1 MKAIE
6 RLYKY
11 LEYKKIKPTVFEK
24 QAGISSGYL
33 SKQFGRVADIGE
45 SILVQITENCPDMS
59 PEWLLLGTGDM
70 LKKDLSPVTTSPSIN
85 INCIDENF
93 VRIPLV
99 DISVAAGSGFYNGDC
114 LNEVEVISLPRSMV
128 KDGKTYLCVRAKGR
142 SMEPSILDG
151 GHLVIRMLERSE
163 WENIRDNY
171 VYVVSDTDGRAY
183 VKRLKNRLCQHG
195 FVVCMSDNADK
206 QNYSNFNLYEEEL
219 NTIWYVEWYF
229 TAKIPNIQDTYY
241 HKQAELED
249 RFDAL
254 ESQFQQ
260 FTKAISLN
268 INKSSINQNT
278 I

>member
-45 SILVQITENCPDMS
+45 SILVQITENCPDMN
-59 PEWLLLGTGDM
+59 PEWLLLGKGDM
-70 LKKDLSPVTTSPSIN
+70 IKQELSPIKTVPSFN
-85 INCIDENF
+85 INCNEGDF
-93 VRIPLV
+93 VRIPVV
-99 DISVAAGSGFYNGDC
+99 DISVAAGSGFYNGEY
-114 LNEVEVISLPRSMV
+114 LSEVETISLPRSMI
-128 KDGKTYLCVRAKGR
+128 KDGQTYLCVRAKGR

-151 GHLVIRMLERSE
+151 GYLIIHLLDQSE
-163 WENIRDNY
+163 WENIRDGY
-171 VYVVSDTDGRAY
+171 VYVVSDTDGRSY
-183 VKRLKNRLCQHG
+183 VKRLKNRLRQHG

-219 NTIWYVEWYF
+219 NTVWYAEWYF
-229 TAKIPNIQDTYY
+229 TAKIPNIQETYY

-249 RFDAL
+249 RFDELAL
-254 ESQFQQ
+254 QVQQ
-260 FTKAISLN
+260 LTKAIN
-268 INKSSINQNT
+268 MYNK
-278 I
+278 

>member
-11 LEYKKIKPTVFEK
+11 LEYKKVKPTVFEK

-33 SKQFGRVADIGE
+33 SKQFNRIADIGE
-45 SILVQITENCPDMS
+45 SILVQITENCPDLN

-70 LKKDLSPVTTSPSIN
+70 LRNESTPKATALSLN
-85 INCIDENF
+85 INCINGDFIN
-93 VRIPLV
+93 IPLV
-99 DISVAAGSGFYNGDC
+99 DISVAAGSGLYNGEY

-128 KDGKTYLCVRAKGR
+128 KDGKMYLCVRAKGR

-151 GHLVIRMLERSE
+151 GHLIIRQLERSE

-183 VKRLKNRLCQHG
+183 VKRLKNRLHQHG

-229 TAKIPNIQDTYY
+229 TAKIPNIQETYY
-241 HKQAELED
+241 HKQAELEE

-254 ESQFQQ
+254 EAKFQKILVK
-260 FTKAISLN
+260 TN
-268 INKSSINQNT
+268 INVI
-278 I
+278 